1 MYEIERRFL
10 ISPDKIPVLSYEAVR
25 YSRYI
30 ETFFIQTNPKIQFIK
45 EVEGHT
51 ENRTYYRV
59 ENGIKSEIPE
69 DEYYDN
75 FPRHIH
81 NIVKYR
87 TYKLYDKIPTFLSTY
102 TSDNLNIMEIKFN
115 NEEEAKS
122 FEVPNWFGEE
132 ITGVS
137 EYEDV
142 NIATKWGELK

>member
-1 MYEIERRFL
+1 MYEIERKFL

-30 ETFFIQTNPKIQFIK
+30 ETFFIQTNPEIQFIK
-45 EVEGHT
+45 EVEGYT

-59 ENGIKSEIPE
+59 EDGIKSEIPE

-87 TYKLYDKIPTFLSTY
+87 SYKLYDEIPTFLSTY
-102 TSDNLNIMEIKFN
+102 TSHNLNIIEVQFK
-115 NEEEAKS
+115 NEKEAES
-122 FEVPNWFGEE
+122 FEVPDWFCEE

-142 NIATKWGELK
+142 NIATK